1 MTTIMRRAII
11 LAIAVAILGF
21 IVSNAAVLDWLATQD
36 PILDFFL
43 W

>member
-21 IVSNAAVLDWLATQD
+21 NVSNATVLQWLATQD